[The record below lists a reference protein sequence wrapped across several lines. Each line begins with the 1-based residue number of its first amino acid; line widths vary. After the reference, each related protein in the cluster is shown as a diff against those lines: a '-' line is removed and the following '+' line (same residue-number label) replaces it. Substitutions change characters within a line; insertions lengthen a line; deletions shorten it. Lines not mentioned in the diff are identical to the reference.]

1 MHTVKAIMEAEAYDG
16 PSLIIAY
23 SHCIAHGYDLAHG
36 MDQQKA
42 AVNSGYWPLFRY
54 NPDLVEQ
61 GKNPFQLDSRPPSID
76 LKDYIYNET
85 RYTMLVKSNPEHAQE
100 LYKLAQEDVSAKWK
114 LYDYMSHQTGA
125 AVEEVKK

>member
-1 MHTVKAIMEAEAYDG
+1 
-16 PSLIIAY
+16 
-23 SHCIAHGYDLAHG
+23 

-54 NPDLVEQ
+54 NPDLVAQ
-61 GKNPFQLDSRPPSID
+61 GKNPFQLDSRPASVN

-100 LYKLAQEDVSAKWK
+100 LFKLAQDDVAAKWK
-114 LYDYMSHQTGA
+114 LYDYMAHQAGA
-125 AVEEVKK
+125 ALEEVKK